1 MQANIKKSGF
11 LICSFFM
18 GIGGLSFFWISNAS
32 DSGYNSFGSVD
43 RGSERS
49 PSTQEGNLKNT
60 LVDDDLSQYFGRVA
74 HPSAGRSSYYFN
86 DHLPASMAFQ
96 KGCAQNYHNFKNAM
110 LNYYKANSAENQD
123 MSVESILQS
132 RNRCAGE
139 IFDSF
144 NNIYQLAMS
153 PSIQRFKSVS
163 QVPSDATAPSV
174 LQDLYSQFFPW
185 NEFYSECIQK
195 ALRAFPGHGRTARHP
210 GQSSLKNFGSDLSE
224 LKQAGCFEKQEKF
237 TSFFES
243 LDELYK
249 KAEQS
254 CSNHQSPCIANLYSK
269 INLNSENSLFKTC
282 LSQTREV
289 ESCCAGADCEYFSSE
304 EVMNKYNSQVQPF
317 LSAGGNPSGGNMCQA
332 NSPAFQ
338 RSKSGILSQ
347 LNDICKDS
355 TDKCAENCLS
365 ELEDFKRDF
374 LSCFALHSV
383 EAMAM
388 HEGELVG
395 SSTGRT
401 YQRNH
406 SQCEKPLKSLN
417 LEFSKAIAQVWPSS
431 ERKDIS
437 SALSSKALSSS
448 KSPFLSACDKPYNEL
463 KTSESLRLAKVGGI
477 FQQSCSALGGGSFTQ
492 ATTPPITSPTTP
504 GNNGSSGGDNSSG
517 TDGSNSRHLSSV
529 VSSGVGALPFGSVI
543 QENTVEGSNNKEHDE
558 EIALLLEEGV
568 LTEEQLKIYHPE
580 DIKNIKEYAREQRA
594 KRFDPLGGWAQ
605 GRAVDPLVK
614 GSTARR
620 LEREE
625 EQRKRDIANETVT
638 EKLGRLIDEAPERI
652 EDFKRAS
659 SAAVEKAGELSED
672 VWRFVD
678 RTYEDV
684 TGGKEFPFPPPL
696 RLRDCIPMNIQP
708 KANILTLHEY
718 LVREVV
724 CKRKLVEC
732 RKDLPEVDWEARGLD
747 LSKLKEHTPFKITDR
762 RCPNYKEELRDVDR
776 MSIDPVQDE

>member
-1 MQANIKKSGF
+1 MKLNIKKTVF
-11 LICSFFM
+11 LFPLILM
-18 GIGGLSFFWISNAS
+18 GIGGLSFWASNANNNSNPFGSGGSDHSPTTSSRNISNQ
-32 DSGYNSFGSVD
+32 YQSFVD
-43 RGSERS
+43 TELSEH
-49 PSTQEGNLKNT
+49 
-60 LVDDDLSQYFGRVA
+60 FGQIA
-74 HPSAGRSSYYFN
+74 HPQAGRSSYYFN
-86 DHLPASMAFQ
+86 AHLPASVAFQ
-96 KGCAQNYHNFKNAM
+96 KACPNNYNSFRTAM
-110 LNYYKANSAENQD
+110 LNYNKARSVENQKT
-123 MSVESILQS
+123 SERSIRNS
-132 RNRCAGE
+132 RNSCAGT

-163 QVPSDATAPSV
+163 EVRADMTAPSA
-174 LQDLYSQFFPW
+174 LQNLWPPFSEWDK
-185 NEFYSECIQK
+185 FYAECVEK
-195 ALRAFPGHGRTARHP
+195 AQGAFYGHGRTSRYP
-210 GQSSLKNFGSDLSE
+210 GQASLRDFGSKLSE
-224 LKQAGCFEKQEKF
+224 LKQAGCFEQQEKF

-254 CSNHQSPCIANLYSK
+254 CRDPQRPCIATLSSK

-282 LSQTREV
+282 LSQTKEV
-289 ESCCAGADCEYFSSE
+289 ESCCAGAGCEYFSNE
-304 EVMNKYNSQVQPF
+304 EVMSKYNSQVQPF
-317 LSAGGNPSGGNMCQA
+317 LSTGNNTAGNTAGSGNMCQA

-388 HEGELVG
+388 HEGELV
-395 SSTGRT
+395 SSSGRA
-401 YQRNH
+401 YQQSS
-406 SQCEKPLKSLN
+406 SQCEQPLKKLR
-417 LEFSKAIAQVWPSS
+417 LEFSKAVAQVWPLSD
-431 ERKDIS
+431 RKDIS
-437 SALSSKALSSS
+437 LALSSEALSSS
-448 KSPFLSACDKPYNEL
+448 KSPFLSACDKPYNDL
-463 KTSESLRLAKVGGI
+463 KTSESMRLAKVGGI

-492 ATTPPITSPTTP
+492 ANNLPTSTTP
-504 GNNGSSGGDNSSG
+504 GSSGGEDTSSG
-517 TDGSNSRHLSSV
+517 TDNSNNRYPSSV
-529 VSSGVGALPFGSVI
+529 SASGALPSGPVV
-543 QENTVEGSNNKEHDE
+543 QENTVEGSNSKEHDE

-605 GRAVDPLVK
+605 GTRSVNPLVK
-614 GSTARR
+614 GATARR
-620 LEREE
+620 LERQAKE
-625 EQRKRDIANETVT
+625 RRRRIANENIS
-638 EKLGRLIDEAPERI
+638 EKFNRWIDEAPDRI
-652 EDFKRAS
+652 EDFKSAI
-659 SAAVEKAGELSED
+659 SAAKEKAVERRDD